1 MSLILSVAKGRQLR
15 QLFPLDTIYYILTF
29 LLSHINWA
37 KCKVPYLWCF
47 APDLFDHIVIITV
60 PQLLT
65 TLSTKPTILRR
76 AKNLKDAFHLP
87 FRPFSSPL
95 CPPSEVEHTSTSR
108 TMSTG
113 RCTAII
119 KTGVLKISCP
129 CSEGVF
135 TLTSVSSLEVKC
147 QRCDHLLSEHQDFR
161 TESSP
166 TEILASAGNFNH
178 TQQHVWKRKCEILSH
193 QRTYLELTTL

>member
-1 MSLILSVAKGRQLR
+1 VSCKARTSEFLRGVSLFPFGIAARYGALSSLRGGGEQRMSLILSVAKGRQLR

-76 AKNLKDAFHLP
+76 AKNLKDAFSLTFSTFLFP
-87 FRPFSSPL
+87 F
-95 CPPSEVEHTSTSR
+95 
-108 TMSTG
+108 
-113 RCTAII
+113 
-119 KTGVLKISCP
+119 
-129 CSEGVF
+129 
-135 TLTSVSSLEVKC
+135 VSSLGS
-147 QRCDHLLSEHQDFR
+147 R
-161 TESSP
+161 
-166 TEILASAGNFNH
+166 AYFN
-178 TQQHVWKRKCEILSH
+178 LSH
-193 QRTYLELTTL
+193 NEHRPVYSNHKDGRIEDFMSVFRRGFYSDISIIS